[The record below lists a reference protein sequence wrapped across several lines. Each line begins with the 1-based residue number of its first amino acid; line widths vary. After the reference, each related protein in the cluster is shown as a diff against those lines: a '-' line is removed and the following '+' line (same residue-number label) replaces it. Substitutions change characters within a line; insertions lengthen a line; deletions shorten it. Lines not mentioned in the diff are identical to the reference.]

1 MKEVETEIYEK
12 YILSFMTLNLST
24 GIIIHEKNIKKIIR
38 TIWDLCLDFKK

>member
-1 MKEVETEIYEK
+1 
-12 YILSFMTLNLST
+12 MTLNLST